1 MSSNIST
8 ARTITEGKADSQTM
22 SEVKLNTLHGALKQV
37 GSQCGALKC
46 CHHALSWLL
55 LAFQT
60 FLFPQLKPLPVHL
73 SQLKLVSVPLS
84 GCLSWTPKYVFN
96 HAVFKMICCCVVSFD
111 RIYCLILEV
120 QSSCLYH
127 QSLILLCRMLCQIF
141 SPDISFLLFS
151 HPFFDFSAIL
161 IHLFSHC
168 FSCAFPVSGFFWHAC
183 LFARKTHGS
192 RREVL
197 LLIWH

>member
-1 MSSNIST
+1 MTFPFHCIL
-8 ARTITEGKADSQTM
+8 AVYELKYLYTEGKANSQTM

-55 LAFQT
+55 LAFRT
-60 FLFPQLKPLPVHL
+60 FFFPQLKPLPVHL
-73 SQLKLVSVPLS
+73 SRVKLVSVPLS

-120 QSSCLYH
+120 QSSCLHH
-127 QSLILLCRMLCQIF
+127 QSLILLCCMLCQIF
-141 SPDISFLLFS
+141 SPDISFLLSS

-161 IHLFSHC
+161 IFSIFSHIA
-168 FSCAFPVSGFFWHAC
+168 SLVHFPCQGFFLTC
-183 LFARKTHGS
+183 LSFC
-192 RREVL
+192 
-197 LLIWH
+197 